1 MIIIIEGK
9 RNKQLL
15 IKALSMLSLVVMFWL
30 YYSHM
35 SDKFKEQNNQLLSK
49 LELKKEKKITDKKSN
64 LEKTIYKESV
74 VIVDLIGQKNIQS
87 IKVVKDRLLIVCD
100 FNTDIEPLLIRYG
113 VNAMVKNTS
122 NNIKLALDLKLIV
135 ENKYES

>member
-1 MIIIIEGK
+1 MIIVIEGK

-30 YYSHM
+30 YYGHM
-35 SDKFKEQNNQLLSK
+35 SDKFQEQNNQLLSK
-49 LELKKEKKITDKKSN
+49 LELKKEKKTTDKKYN

-74 VIVDLIGQKNIQS
+74 AIVDLIGQKHIQS
-87 IKVVKDRLLIVCD
+87 IKIVKDRLLIVCD
-100 FNTDIEPLLIRYG
+100 FNTDIEPLFIRYG

>member
-1 MIIIIEGK
+1 MIIVIEGK

-15 IKALSMLSLVVMFWL
+15 IKALSMFSLVVMFWL
-30 YYSHM
+30 YYGHM

-49 LELKKEKKITDKKSN
+49 LELKKEKKITDKKNN

-74 VIVDLIGQKNIQS
+74 KIVDLVGQKNVQS
-87 IKVVKDRLLIVCD
+87 IKIIKDKLFIVCD

-113 VNAMVKNTS
+113 VNAMVKHTDKS
-122 NNIKLALDLKLIV
+122 IKLALDLKMIV